1 MSIFNYHTNHLYLPW
16 SSLHRSTNLT
26 APTVP
31 IARDAKPG
39 YRFKSKYRHKTAVAW
54 PRRPETQGWDRGQ
67 ETGTVGL
74 DGTGDGK
81 PGRSRRSRLPQ
92 TLKKGKTRQ
101 SMFPVRRARSID
113 AVRSGD
119 CISPMAEGPPLMTP
133 ATRAAEHSTPRG
145 PPNSVASAANGRD
158 FDPPR
163 RDVAPAMTPNT
174 RGAERVAVDDWYHG
188 GRPSDMV

>member
-31 IARDAKPG
+31 IARDAKSG

-54 PRRPETQGWDRGQ
+54 PRRPETQGWDKGQ

-74 DGTGDGK
+74 DGSGDGK
-81 PGRSRRSRLPQ
+81 PGRSRRSRLPR
-92 TLKKGKTRQ
+92 TLKKGVMRQ

-113 AVRSGD
+113 ALRSSD
-119 CISPMAEGPPLMTP
+119 CIPPMKEGPPLMTP
-133 ATRAAEHSTPRG
+133 ALRAAEHLTQRG
-145 PPNSVASAANGRD
+145 PPNIAATGHD
-158 FDPPR
+158 FDPPGTT
-163 RDVAPAMTPNT
+163 VAPAMTPNT
-174 RGAERVAVDDWYHG
+174 RGAERVAVDDWFPG